1 MIVTYKQ
8 RDKIFNDVRKQVDE
22 EAKGVQNLVVD
33 SEKQL
38 AIRTRYIQGMQ
49 QALIFLNKTLD
60 K

>member
-8 RDKIFNDVRKQVDE
+8 RKQIFDEVRRQVDE

-33 SEKQL
+33 SEHQKL
-38 AIRTRYIQGMQ
+38 IRTRYIEGMQ
-49 QALIFLNKTLD
+49 QALIFLNNTLD